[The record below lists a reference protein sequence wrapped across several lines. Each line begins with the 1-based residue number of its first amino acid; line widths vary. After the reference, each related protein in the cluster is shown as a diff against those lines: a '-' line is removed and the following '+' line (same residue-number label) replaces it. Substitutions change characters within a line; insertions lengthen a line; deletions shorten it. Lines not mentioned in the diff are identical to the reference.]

1 MGKVMPRFVPK
12 PHHKQAKPEAAKAE
26 AQVQQSTELE
36 AVQNNVVIAGGFACP
51 EMAMGKVIIRREE
64 PVVEAVVEAK
74 AEEVVAQPAV
84 EAPVVETPVA
94 QAPVVEEAPVVDAP
108 VVEESVKAE
117 ETVEAKAEE
126 TVAEAPVVE
135 VPITEAKPVK
145 AAPVTEE
152 KPSVE
157 AKKQASSPM
166 TKAPGPQEIKEIE
179 IVAAPFRSERYVSKG
194 AGSQVASNQAG
205 SGMTK
210 PNY

>member
-64 PVVEAVVEAK
+64 PVVEAK

-94 QAPVVEEAPVVDAP
+94 EAPVAAPVVEEAPVVDAP